1 MNFGR
6 LALTLGPA
14 RSASSD
20 PLSAIFAVPG
30 TRGGVLSF
38 DYTRNRMWTTSDRTT
53 LVTAETDPI
62 GYVAP
67 LYGTG
72 LYVQQTNA
80 AARPVAGDARATLSG
95 SQYLPMPTPGFSL
108 RKLFLC
114 FVAEETTD
122 AEGGGVVTAAPA
134 SGNDYDQ
141 LGAFAVETE
150 GASTPGQLT
159 FVANVN
165 VGIGRL
171 LATISGAGLT
181 AKAVYSI
188 VLDDGS
194 VSVRRNGVVEASDTG
209 DQLSA
214 THGGD
219 LLLGAR
225 YVSGALVNYVGH
237 YHGLFT
243 VLSDR
248 IPTSDEI
255 DLIEAATAAEA
266 GL

>member
-1 MNFGR
+1 MHER
-6 LALTLGPA
+6 
-14 RSASSD
+14 RSAAPS
-20 PLSAIFAVPG
+20 
-30 TRGGVLSF
+30 
-38 DYTRNRMWTTSDRTT
+38 TS
-53 LVTAETDPI
+53 
-62 GYVAP
+62 
-67 LYGTG
+67 
-72 LYVQQTNA
+72 
-80 AARPVAGDARATLSG
+80 
-95 SQYLPMPTPGFSL
+95 
-108 RKLFLC
+108 
-114 FVAEETTD
+114 VAEETTD
-122 AEGGGVVTAAPA
+122 VEGGGVVTAAPA

-225 YVSGALVNYVGH
+225 YVSVGH

>member
-6 LALTLGPA
+6 LSLTLGPA

-95 SQYLPMPTPGFSL
+95 SQYLQMPTPGFSL
-108 RKLFLC
+108 RKRFIC
-114 FVAEETTD
+114 FAVEQTAD
-122 AEGGGVVTAAPA
+122 VDYKGFVTSAPA
-134 SGNDYDQ
+134 SGLDWNQSSAFTVGNEDGHMAFIANVGSGSDMAAKAA
-141 LGAFAVETE
+141 GAGPTPAAVWDILIDGPSVEISKDSVVV
-150 GASTPGQLT
+150 ASTTANSQL
-159 FVANVN
+159 A
-165 VGIGRL
+165 
-171 LATISGAGLT
+171 
-181 AKAVYSI
+181 
-188 VLDDGS
+188 
-194 VSVRRNGVVEASDTG
+194 E
-209 DQLSA
+209 
-214 THGGD
+214 THAGD
-219 LLLGAR
+219 LLLGCR
-225 YVSGALVNYVGH
+225 YEGAPSSFFGGH
-237 YHGLFT
+237 FRGLYADI
-243 VLSDR
+243 SDR
-248 IPTSDEI
+248 IPTGDEI
-255 DLIEAATAAEA
+255 AFVRDATAAEA